1 MQYPLA
7 TRARG
12 SGFEL
17 WSWLFM
23 RVSGVLLVVLV
34 LVHFAI
40 MHIFTPTE
48 QVNFA
53 FVEARFSNPFWR
65 IYDLVMLFL
74 GVFHG
79 MNGMRVVADDYVHSR
94 GWRLVVT
101 ILIYTITFIFLII
114 GSQVILS
121 FQTGPSIVS

>member
-1 MQYPLA
+1 MQYQVAP
-7 TRARG
+7 RARG

-23 RVSGVLLVVLV
+23 RVSAVVLLVMV

-48 QVNFA
+48 GVNFA
-53 FVEARFSNPFWR
+53 FVAARFSTPFWR
-65 IYDLVMLFL
+65 VYDLIMLFL
-74 GVFHG
+74 GVLHG

-94 GWRLVVT
+94 GWRLIVT
-101 ILIYTITFIFLII
+101 IMIYTITFTFLVI
-114 GSQVILS
+114 GAQVILS
-121 FQTGPSIVS
+121 FQTGPAGIP

>member
-1 MQYPLA
+1 MQYQVAP
-7 TRARG
+7 RARG

-23 RVSGVLLVVLV
+23 RISGILLVGLV

-48 QVNFA
+48 DVNFA
-53 FVEARFSNPFWR
+53 FVAARFANPFWR

-74 GVFHG
+74 GVLHG

-94 GWRLVVT
+94 GWRLVVA
-101 ILIYTITFIFLII
+101 ILLYTITFLFLVI
-114 GSQVILS
+114 GAQVILS
-121 FQTGPSIVS
+121 FQTGPVGIP